1 MLTASILTFLNPEK
15 VGFEPLILVRCAW
28 NALFGVIM
36 ILLQPKW
43 ASYGGS
49 CTTWVH
55 TRFGFL
61 TSWFGKAMFFLFVGT
76 NIMEPESPSAGTAIL
91 SIVAGCACLFVGFV
105 ELLFGFKCADSSQG
119 GTAAGGDKNWDAEPA
134 KPQTS
139 ADGPSGPSWSQQG
152 GSQGVG
158 GPPGPSLTINITP
171 SQAVKGAKLAAK
183 AGKVA
188 DGAGGANPFCGN
200 AHLKKA
206 VSGDL

>member
-15 VGFEPLILVRCAW
+15 VGFEPLIPVRCAW

-76 NIMEPESPSAGTAIL
+76 NKRREQRQCRYTTSTLLSSISIREGYVDSESVFALPL
-91 SIVAGCACLFVGFV
+91 R
-105 ELLFGFKCADSSQG
+105 D
-119 GTAAGGDKNWDAEPA
+119 
-134 KPQTS
+134 
-139 ADGPSGPSWSQQG
+139 
-152 GSQGVG
+152 
-158 GPPGPSLTINITP
+158 
-171 SQAVKGAKLAAK
+171 
-183 AGKVA
+183 
-188 DGAGGANPFCGN
+188 
-200 AHLKKA
+200 
-206 VSGDL
+206 